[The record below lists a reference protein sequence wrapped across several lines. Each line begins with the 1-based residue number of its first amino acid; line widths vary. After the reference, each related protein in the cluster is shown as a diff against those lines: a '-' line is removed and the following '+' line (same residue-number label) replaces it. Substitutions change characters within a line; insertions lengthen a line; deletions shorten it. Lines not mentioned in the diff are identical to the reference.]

1 MEAKNN
7 AQVIKNSNEVNN
19 NSNIEAMNQNGEKA
33 ATSNV
38 TEIINGVN
46 NALSN
51 ESTNDNTSMAE
62 EKEVATQN
70 ADVNEANNASSVE
83 LSDTACCPK
92 NQTKVTAT
100 INGVEQEITLAHTI
114 YSMDA
119 LKKSQV
125 KLLENVDKSKLLDE
139 IFHLSTVE
147 IFRKAGIALY
157 DCEGEMIEEDAE
169 NVYVPVETSGTYWR
183 FTFDDVL
190 KHVQIHSFE
199 NVEEFAQVTGTTNLL
214 SRGLS
219 TKEKTGVAALA
230 SGDETYNTVYEMAV
244 RTGMPG
250 SSAEHYLGVQLKST
264 TTTLMSIGIKIK
276 DVPMLGRTL
285 EEALELHKQICLTF
299 SPADAK
305 KRYAIRAINSVISM
319 NSYSLD
325 TIMQALKTIPS
336 EEITRARLM
345 NCGTKEAC
353 ISNVLVKF
361 IIEMQH
367 RKAA

>member
-1 MEAKNN
+1 MTTENQFFEN
-7 AQVIKNSNEVNN
+7 INGVNN
-19 NSNIEAMNQNGEKA
+19 NSNIESMNQNDVKV
-33 ATSNV
+33 ATSDATV
-38 TEIINGVN
+38 II
-46 NALSN
+46 
-51 ESTNDNTSMAE
+51 
-62 EKEVATQN
+62 
-70 ADVNEANNASSVE
+70 NEANNAASIETSN
-83 LSDTACCPK
+83 CCPK
-92 NQTKVTAT
+92 DQTKVTAI
-100 INGVEQEITLAHTI
+100 INGVEQEITLARTI

-119 LKKSQV
+119 LKKNQV
-125 KLLENVDKSKLLDE
+125 KLLDNVDKSKLLDE

-147 IFRKAGIALY
+147 IFRKAGIELY

-199 NVEEFAQVTGTTNLL
+199 SVEEFAQVTGTTNLF

-230 SGDETYNTVYEMAV
+230 SGDETYNAVYEMAV

-305 KRYAIRAINSVISM
+305 KRYAIRAINSIINM
-319 NSYSLD
+319 DYSLE
-325 TIMQALKTIPS
+325 TIMQALKTIPA
-336 EEITRARLM
+336 EKITRARLM
-345 NCGTKEAC
+345 NCGIKENC
-353 ISNVLVKF
+353 ISNVLIKF